1 MARKRPAET
10 TFDQAI
16 DWLKSHGF
24 DVAGAPNAPGASG
37 NSGQMLVKKHGCAVI
52 LARGPKSSIA
62 IGHHPSCLVAGEMA
76 TLVDRG
82 YQKFLKTSRL
92 EVPATSD
99 HLLALHKFQS
109 ELAEAIGHDLVYNL
123 ALGTVS
129 DEYLYDRLKGRADI
143 QP

>member
-1 MARKRPAET
+1 MARKQPAPI

-16 DWLKSHGF
+16 AWLSSHGF
-24 DVAGAPNAPGASG
+24 DVSDAANAPNR
-37 NSGQMLVKKHGCAVI
+37 LVKKHGCAVI
-52 LARGPKSSIA
+52 LAPGPKNSITVVQ
-62 IGHHPSCLVAGEMA
+62 HPSCLLGGEMA

-82 YQKFLKTSRL
+82 YQKFLKNSRI

-129 DEYLYDRLKGRADI
+129 DEYLYDRLKGRPDI
-143 QP
+143 RP

>member
-24 DVAGAPNAPGASG
+24 DVADAPNA
-37 NSGQMLVKKHGCAVI
+37 SGQFLIKKHGCATI
-52 LARGPKSSIA
+52 LARGPKLSITVA
-62 IGHHPSCLVAGEMA
+62 HHPSCLVAGEMA